1 MVSMRFSHWTH
12 GLIPWRLNHVKHSAQ
27 KGPAMA
33 HTISLSTILADA
45 RNDLRTRQ
53 ASRAA
58 HMTLVRE
65 LASYST
71 PAEQIELD
79 AILDRADPDAAD
91 QIRGMIQRSFA
102 A

>member
-1 MVSMRFSHWTH
+1 
-12 GLIPWRLNHVKHSAQ
+12 
-27 KGPAMA
+27 MA
-33 HTISLSTILADA
+33 HRISLPLVLAAA
-45 RNDLRTRQ
+45 REDLRSRR

-58 HMTLVRE
+58 RMTLVRE

-71 PAEQIELD
+71 PADQIELD

-91 QIRGMIQRSFA
+91 EVRQLIHRSLA

>member
-1 MVSMRFSHWTH
+1 VK
-12 GLIPWRLNHVKHSAQ
+12 LIAQ
-27 KGPAMA
+27 KGPALA
-33 HTISLSTILADA
+33 HRISLLPILAA
-45 RNDLRTRQ
+45 TREDLRSRR

-79 AILDRADPDAAD
+79 AILDRADPEAAEE
-91 QIRGMIQRSFA
+91 IRRMIHRSFA

>member
-1 MVSMRFSHWTH
+1 
-12 GLIPWRLNHVKHSAQ
+12 
-27 KGPAMA
+27 MA
-33 HTISLSTILADA
+33 HRISLSTILADA
-45 RNDLRTRQ
+45 RDDLRSRR
-53 ASRAA
+53 ASRATR
-58 HMTLVRE
+58 MTLVRE

-91 QIRGMIQRSFA
+91 EIRHMIHRSFA

>member
-1 MVSMRFSHWTH
+1 MSHRISFS
-12 GLIPWRLNHVKHSAQ
+12 P
-27 KGPAMA
+27 
-33 HTISLSTILADA
+33 ILTAA
-45 RNDLRTRQ
+45 RDELRSRH

-71 PAEQIELD
+71 PADQIELD

-91 QIRGMIQRSFA
+91 EVRQLIHRSLA

>member
-1 MVSMRFSHWTH
+1 MSHRISFS
-12 GLIPWRLNHVKHSAQ
+12 P
-27 KGPAMA
+27 
-33 HTISLSTILADA
+33 ILAAA
-45 RNDLRTRQ
+45 RDDLRSRR

-58 HMTLVRE
+58 RMTLVRE

-71 PAEQIELD
+71 PADQIELD

-91 QIRGMIQRSFA
+91 EVRQLIHRSLA

>member
-1 MVSMRFSHWTH
+1 
-12 GLIPWRLNHVKHSAQ
+12 
-27 KGPAMA
+27 MA
-33 HTISLSTILADA
+33 HRISLLPILAAA
-45 RNDLRTRQ
+45 RDDLRGRR

-58 HMTLVRE
+58 RLTLVRE

-71 PAEQIELD
+71 PADQIELD

-91 QIRGMIQRSFA
+91 EVRQLIHRSLA

>member
-1 MVSMRFSHWTH
+1 
-12 GLIPWRLNHVKHSAQ
+12 
-27 KGPAMA
+27 MA
-33 HTISLSTILADA
+33 HRISFSPILAAA
-45 RNDLRTRQ
+45 RDDLRSRR

-58 HMTLVRE
+58 RMTLVRE

-71 PAEQIELD
+71 PADQIELD

-91 QIRGMIQRSFA
+91 EVRQLIHRSLA

>member
-1 MVSMRFSHWTH
+1 
-12 GLIPWRLNHVKHSAQ
+12 
-27 KGPAMA
+27 MA
-33 HTISLSTILADA
+33 HRISFSPILTAA
-45 RNDLRTRQ
+45 RDELRSRH

-58 HMTLVRE
+58 QMTLVRE

-71 PAEQIELD
+71 PADQIELD

-91 QIRGMIQRSFA
+91 EIRPMIHRSFA